1 MALVQKLISSSK
13 YDIKCPYAMDPIGIC
28 IHNTANDAPAKNEV
42 SYMHSNNN
50 EVSFHVAVDDKESIQ
65 ALPFNRNAWAAGD
78 GGKGTGNRYYI
89 HFEICYSKS
98 GGARF
103 IEAEKRA
110 AVEIAT
116 LLKSRGWGIDRVK
129 KHQDFSGKYCPHRS
143 LDMGYPRLI
152 EMIKANLGNTTSSAP
167 VPNHGTSIPAGA
179 MYRAVAG
186 SYSVRANA
194 EAQQAKLKAEGYDAF
209 LLAVTA
215 ADGKTYLRVVAGS
228 FKEKATAEKRVQE
241 LINKGYNAFV
251 AVYDSNDNAVSSG
264 SGSSSAA
271 TSNPALGVGN
281 KVNITATHYS
291 TGQLI
296 PAEQKGNKVHTIRQ
310 ISGDKALLA
319 EIFSWVPLSG
329 LKLAGSGSSSN
340 SSSIPSSGK
349 CTITTPSGIRFRN
362 KPSVNN
368 GTVQGTYSC
377 GESVNYDSV
386 TVAEG
391 YTWISWVSSS
401 KGVRRYMPI
410 INHSSGEVWGK
421 CV

>member
-1 MALVQKLISSSK
+1 MALVQNLISPSK
-13 YDIKCPYAMDPIGIC
+13 YDIKCPYAMEPIGIC

-98 GGARF
+98 GGAKF

-110 AVEIAT
+110 AVEIAA

-129 KHQDFSGKYCPHRS
+129 KHQDFSGKYCPHRT
-143 LDMGYPRLI
+143 LDMGYQRLI
-152 EMIKANLGNTTSSAP
+152 DMIKANLGNSTSSAP
-167 VPNHGTSIPAGA
+167 APSTGTSTPTGA

-194 EAQQAKLKAEGYDAF
+194 EAQQAKLKAEGYDTF

-215 ADGKTYLRVVAGS
+215 ADGKTYLRVIAGS
-228 FKEKATAEKRVQE
+228 FKEKAAAEKRVQE

-264 SGSSSAA
+264 SSSKSEFEFP
-271 TSNPALGVGN
+271 SICFG
-281 KVNITATHYS
+281 S
-291 TGQLI
+291 TG
-296 PAEQKGNKVHTIRQ
+296 IR
-310 ISGDKALLA
+310 
-319 EIFSWVPLSG
+319 
-329 LKLAGSGSSSN
+329 
-340 SSSIPSSGK
+340 
-349 CTITTPSGIRFRN
+349 
-362 KPSVNN
+362 
-368 GTVQGTYSC
+368 
-377 GESVNYDSV
+377 
-386 TVAEG
+386 
-391 YTWISWVSSS
+391 
-401 KGVRRYMPI
+401 
-410 INHSSGEVWGK
+410 
-421 CV
+421 